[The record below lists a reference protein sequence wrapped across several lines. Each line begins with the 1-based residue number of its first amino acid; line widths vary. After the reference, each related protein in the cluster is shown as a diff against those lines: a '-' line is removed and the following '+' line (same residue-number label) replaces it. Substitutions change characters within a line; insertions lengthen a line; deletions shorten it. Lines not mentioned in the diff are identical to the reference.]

1 MKNSFD
7 TYLIESAGVLKRGT
21 EALLQNLGK
30 AIAILTVIVVT
41 LVTFTEI
48 GFEDLGSKSFTGT
61 LTVFLIAT
69 YVIYFSLEDA
79 GERAGIES
87 EEYKKALASF
97 SEVSSK
103 IDGDMIEHLRGYL
116 IKYSEEELAFRQRC
130 FLASKGYGISAYERW
145 LEGESA
151 EKKDCRIFRRA
162 KRIKPIQI
170 SPSTLISQRTKGA
183 KSELQNPERRKKLSL
198 FIKLLPSTVCTVFT
212 VSLALGTKDGLTLS
226 SAIEGLLKISALPI
240 VGFRGY
246 VAGYTHT
253 TTALPCWLN
262 TKTRL
267 LSSFLNTV
275 SKQ

>member
-1 MKNSFD
+1 MKSSFD

-61 LTVFLIAT
+61 LTVFLIGT

-97 SEVSSK
+97 SEASSK

-116 IKYSEEELAFRQRC
+116 IRYSEEELAFRQRC
-130 FLASKGYGISAYERW
+130 FLASKGYGIGAYERW
-145 LEGESA
+145 VGGEEA
-151 EKKDCRIFRRA
+151 PRKAGRIFRRA

-170 SPSTLISQRTKGA
+170 SPSTLISQRTKGT

-253 TTALPCWLN
+253 TTALPCWLK

-267 LSSFLNTV
+267 LSSFSNTV